1 MCCIR
6 CKIFYNAA
14 MTQSEVADHWM
25 ASAERN
31 ILAAKD
37 MFRLKHYD
45 WSLFLW
51 HLVVEKAL
59 KSMIAKRGE
68 VPLPIHD
75 LRHLS
80 AKTGF
85 VFTEDQ
91 KVSLKEITTFNI
103 EARYED
109 YKRSFYKKA
118 TRVYAQKWGKIC
130 EDLYLWL
137 KQLA

>member
-1 MCCIR
+1 MT
-6 CKIFYNAA
+6 KSEAA
-14 MTQSEVADHWM
+14 NYWF

-31 ILAAKD
+31 IPAARD

-59 KSMIAKRGE
+59 KSIIAKRGE
-68 VPLPIHD
+68 VPPPIHD
-75 LRHLS
+75 LRKLTVM
-80 AKTGF
+80 TGLAL
-85 VFTEDQ
+85 TDDQ
-91 KVSLKEITTFNI
+91 KTSLKEITTFNI

-118 TRVYAQKWGKIC
+118 TRTYTQKWGKIC
-130 EDLYLWL
+130 EDFYLWL
-137 KQLA
+137 KKLV